1 MKNSVSNVL
10 SLLFLS
16 MFEDSVKVWKSGRLS
31 VNLYKKNPN
40 THHATFKDMSKR
52 KRGVIE

>member
-16 MFEDSVKVWKSGRLS
+16 MFVDSVKVWKSECCS
-31 VNLYKKNPN
+31 VKLLPHY
-40 THHATFKDMSKR
+40 ATFKDITKR